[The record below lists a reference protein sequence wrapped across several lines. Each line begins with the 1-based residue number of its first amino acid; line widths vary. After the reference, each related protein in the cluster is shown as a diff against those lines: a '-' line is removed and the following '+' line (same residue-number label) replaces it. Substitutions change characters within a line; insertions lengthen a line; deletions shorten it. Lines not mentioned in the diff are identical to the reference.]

1 MYYRHICAHG
11 KLNGGVTSK
20 GNEAKS
26 NMKISYDHAKIWTEV
41 VVICG
46 PTCYQLD
53 HGGNK
58 DNNYMFVVLLI
69 HTLTQYKYIII
80 ISSWI
85 IQ

>member
-1 MYYRHICAHG
+1 MIDVLRTLVYIVSQMGRVIS
-11 KLNGGVTSK
+11 N

-26 NMKISYDHAKIWTEV
+26 KMKISYDHAKIWTEV

-58 DNNYMFVVLLI
+58 DNNYVFVILLV
-69 HTLTQYKYIII
+69 HT
-80 ISSWI
+80 
-85 IQ
+85 